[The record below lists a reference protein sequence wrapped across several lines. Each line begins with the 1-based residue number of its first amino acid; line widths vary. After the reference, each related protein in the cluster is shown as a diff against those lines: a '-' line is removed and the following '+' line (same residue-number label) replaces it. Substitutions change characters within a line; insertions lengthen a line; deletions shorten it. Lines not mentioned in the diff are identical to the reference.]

1 MNSTRSRWI
10 QTILWLLILL
20 FVNLLAENFFY
31 RIDLTAE
38 KRYSLSPFSIRT
50 ADTLDRI
57 LTVKVYLEGEFPP
70 PIKRF
75 RDAIETMLQ
84 ELKVYAGDRIQ
95 YQFIDPAENI
105 ELLQAFANRGIQPVP
120 INVRNSELEQSQ
132 KYMLPVAVFT
142 YNGQDEYIDLLK
154 GATMPTGEVSTLKA
168 EAELE
173 YKIIAA
179 IRRLLRGKKK
189 IIAILQGHGEP
200 TLDQLKELVT
210 ELKQFYL
217 VNTVSVKNGDPI
229 PATKAD
235 MPDSLKAQIKGEG
248 VDVLLVLQP
257 DSAFTEREKY
267 EIDQFIMR
275 GGKVLWCFDQQRVN
289 LQNGPSTLSQ
299 LRQLNLDD
307 LCMNYGFKVNTDL
320 IQDRSCGFLD
330 VVQGFHNG
338 PVWRSMP
345 WCYYPKVQFFPDHP
359 VTKNLDVVLMRYASS
374 IDTLPRSGI
383 KAEVLMVSSPLSRS
397 QKGVIA
403 IDLNELMTSP
413 PPPEVLRGKGLRPL
427 GVLLSGTFNSNFIG
441 REVQTDS
448 FAPQPATARFLPRTP
463 YPNRMIVLSDGAL
476 VLGNDTRGRKDP
488 FMPFDNKQLIMNCID
503 YLAGDLS
510 MTEIR
515 SKDIQFR
522 SLDREK
528 VRPNILNIQILNIA
542 VPVLMVI
549 VFGVIRYYQRRARYG
564 KKKN

>member
-1 MNSTRSRWI
+1 
-10 QTILWLLILL
+10 
-20 FVNLLAENFFY
+20 
-31 RIDLTAE
+31 
-38 KRYSLSPFSIRT
+38 
-50 ADTLDRI
+50 
-57 LTVKVYLEGEFPP
+57 LEGEFPP

-105 ELLQAFANRGIQPVP
+105 ELLQAFAGRGIQPVP

-132 KYMLPVAVFT
+132 KYMLPVAVLT

-189 IIAILQGHGEP
+189 IVAILQGHGEP

-217 VNTVSVKNGDPI
+217 VNTVTVKNGDPI
-229 PATKAD
+229 PATKAA
-235 MPDSLKAQIKGEG
+235 MPDSLKVQIKGEG

-289 LQNGPSTLSQ
+289 LQNGPATLSQ
-299 LRQLNLDD
+299 PRQLNLDD

-383 KAEVLMVSSPLSRS
+383 TAEVLMVSSPLSRA

-441 REVQTDS
+441 RELQTDS

-476 VLGNDTRGRKDP
+476 VLGNDARGRKDP
-488 FMPFDNKQLIMNCID
+488 FMPFDNKQLILNCID

-549 VFGVIRYYQRRARYG
+549 VFGIIRYYQRRARYG